1 MKSVERPKGPGTFD
15 GSERK
20 RVNENRFETLFETK
34 TARPCFSSRL
44 ALGSTEAVASAR
56 GKLLAGADFPQPHQL
71 TSRLR
76 RGVAATR

>member
-1 MKSVERPKGPGTFD
+1 MKSVESPKGPGTYD

-56 GKLLAGADFPQPHQL
+56 GKG
-71 TSRLR
+71 
-76 RGVAATR
+76 

>member
-34 TARPCFSSRL
+34 TARPCL
-44 ALGSTEAVASAR
+44 ALGSTEPWPA
-56 GKLLAGADFPQPHQL
+56 LAGSSSSRGLIFPNP
-71 TSRLR
+71 TS
-76 RGVAATR
+76 